1 MIYPAPFLFSRF
13 LTMHE
18 MNPEIDRSASQ
29 QVTPH
34 LLIGALAGLVAA
46 APMGLFMTTMH
57 RYLPRREKYPL
68 PPRLITTELA
78 ERAGVKAYLGGEEG
92 RSAATWLSHLGYGAV
107 TAAPYP
113 LITRSLPL
121 PPILRGMVYALGV
134 WTGSYMGWL
143 PAFNIMPPATQ
154 VPKRRNLLMIAAHLL
169 WGAVIGYMVEEMEQG

>member
-1 MIYPAPFLFSRF
+1 MR
-13 LTMHE
+13 E
-18 MNPEIDRSASQ
+18 MNPANPHSSSH
-29 QVTPH
+29 QVTPR
-34 LLIGALAGLVAA
+34 LLIGALAGLVAS
-46 APMGLFMTTMH
+46 APMGLFMVAMH

-78 ERAGVKAYLGGEEG
+78 ERAGVEEFLGGEEG

-113 LITRSLPL
+113 VITRSWPL
-121 PPILRGMVYALGV
+121 PAVLRGMVYALGV

-143 PAFNIMPPATQ
+143 PAFNIMPPATH

-169 WGAVIGYMVEEMEQG
+169 WGAIIGFMVEEMEQG